1 MIENTETTMA
11 WAAISCVTGILSNG
25 GKNKVLGAISVGSLI
40 GMFVHEPIENMIKEA
55 MKKN

>member
-1 MIENTETTMA
+1 MIENTEVTMA
-11 WAAISCVTGILSNG
+11 WAAVSCIAGILSDG
-25 GKNKVLGAISVGSLI
+25 GKNKLFSVISVGSLI